1 MRWIAVVVVVFT
13 VAFTPVNGQEPL
25 TVSAAISLTDALEA
39 IAATYAEA
47 GGGPIRF
54 NFAGSN
60 VLARQLV
67 NGAPADLFV
76 SADAAQ
82 MEMVAQAGVI
92 EPSSRVD
99 LLGNRLAVIARS
111 GAASATP
118 IRRLEDLLRP
128 EVKRIA
134 LGDPSAVPA
143 GVYAREYLKA
153 AGVWAPLES
162 KVVPVANVRAALTVV
177 ENGSADAAI
186 VYATDA
192 ALSTSATTAF
202 IVSGPHA
209 PRIIYPAAMVAR
221 SRQPAAARKFLS
233 FLRGSA
239 ASAIFRRFGFMPLT
253 TTP

>member
-1 MRWIAVVVVVFT
+1 MRWIAAAVVVFT
-13 VAFTPVNGQEPL
+13 VAFAPAGGQEPL

-39 IAATYAEA
+39 IAAAYAEA

-82 MEMVAQAGVI
+82 MDVVAQAGVI
-92 EPSSRVD
+92 EPGSRVD
-99 LLGNRLAVIARS
+99 LLGNRLAVIARG
-111 GAASATP
+111 GAASAP

-186 VYATDA
+186 VYETDA
-192 ALSTSATTAF
+192 ALSTGATTAF

-209 PRIIYPAAMVAR
+209 PRIIYPAAMVVR
-221 SRQPAAARKFLS
+221 SRQPEAARRFLS

-239 ASAIFRRFGFMPLT
+239 ASAIFRRFGFTPLA

>member
-1 MRWIAVVVVVFT
+1 MHWIAAVLIVLAVTF
-13 VAFTPVNGQEPL
+13 APLNGQQPL

-39 IAATYAEA
+39 IAAAYAET
-47 GGGPIRF
+47 GGAPVRF

-82 MEMVAQAGVI
+82 MDVAAQAGVI
-92 EPSSRVD
+92 DVSSRVD
-99 LLGNRLAVIARS
+99 LLGNRLALISR
-111 GAASATP
+111 GAASSATP
-118 IRRLEDLLRP
+118 IRRVEDLLRP

-134 LGDPSAVPA
+134 LGEPSAVPA

-153 AGVWAPLES
+153 AGVWAQLES
-162 KVVPVANVRAALTVV
+162 KVVPVTNVRAALTVV

-186 VYATDA
+186 VYETDA
-192 ALSTSATTAF
+192 ASSTGANTAF
-202 IVSGPHA
+202 VVSGPHA
-209 PRIIYPAAMVAR
+209 PRIIYPAAVVAR
-221 SRQPAAARKFLS
+221 SRQPEAARKFLS
-233 FLRGSA
+233 FLRGSS
-239 ASAIFRRFGFMPLT
+239 ASAIFRRCGFTPLA